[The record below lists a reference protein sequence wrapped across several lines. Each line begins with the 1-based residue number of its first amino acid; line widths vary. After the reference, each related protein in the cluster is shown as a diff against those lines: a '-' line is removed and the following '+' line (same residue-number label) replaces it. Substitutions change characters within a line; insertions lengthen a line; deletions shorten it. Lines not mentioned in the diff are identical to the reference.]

1 MACQDEL
8 LDFPKPENS
17 QTTNKFCSLCGS
29 LLLLGQGGFCI
40 TPHPFPHGSRFNNR
54 RAEVLNIEKNH
65 QRVNCYNSIVLD
77 YVILKN
83 ELLP

>member
-1 MACQDEL
+1 MLKERYRCL
-8 LDFPKPENS
+8 K
-17 QTTNKFCSLCGS
+17 KI
-29 LLLLGQGGFCI
+29 GQGGFGI